1 MRVRSEQLTHLLRFC
16 GVGIG
21 ARGWVLFARELLLTL
36 WTGLSM
42 GDPITLAFLDPQLAR
57 LPVRANVA
65 EVAGQ
70 WLGGGYWL
78 SSLKH

>member
-1 MRVRSEQLTHLLRFC
+1 MRVRSEQLTHLLQFC

-21 ARGWVLFARELLLTL
+21 ATGWMLFACELLLTL
-36 WTGLSM
+36 WTVLSM

-57 LPVRANVA
+57 LSVGANVA

-78 SSLKH
+78 RALKH